1 MHRVDT
7 DGYTTVGGER
17 RFINR
22 SMPAEEGTIDGA
34 YWNNAVQEEI
44 VTVIEHAGL
53 TLRASG
59 AADQTAGW
67 DQLKTAIFDSAAI
80 TGAAITNASIGLA
93 KLTSGTSPDLVDSSM
108 NIVNGAGTINT
119 GYSATGVGVS
129 IDNIGAVQIAGDGI
143 THYVENLGAGGVD
156 VSLMERDIVI
166 RIDASGWTWTPTG
179 AEFVANPLYNLGKV
193 AGGSFATG
201 DYGAYTISLVGYSS
215 VLGSQVG
222 QVASR
227 YGVAYDASGN
237 ATLGVVYTAV
247 DPTAYAGLR
256 CYIRL
261 HRVDV

>member
-59 AADQTAGW
+59 AADETAGW

-93 KLTSGTSPDLVDSSM
+93 KLTSGTSPSLVDSSFLM
-108 NIVNGAGTINT
+108 AN
-119 GYSATGVGVS
+119 
-129 IDNIGAVQIAGDGI
+129 
-143 THYVENLGAGGVD
+143 AGGTKATVFD
-156 VSLMERDIVI
+156 EEGAQITVSSGSTYIKGNGLFHYITGLGSGGGGSSIIVRDSVI
-166 RIDASGWTWTPTG
+166 KIDASGWTWG
-179 AEFVANPLYNLGKV
+179 AVGSDFTANPSYELGKV
-193 AGGSFATG
+193 ASSAIADG
-201 DYGAYTISLVGYSS
+201 DYGAYTISIVGYSS
-215 VLGSQVG
+215 VISAQVG
-222 QVASR
+222 QVVSKHF
-227 YGVAYDASGN
+227 VSYDGSGN
-237 ATLGVVYTAV
+237 ATLDTVYTAT
-247 DPTAYAGLR
+247 DPSAYAGLR